1 MSHTRTAE
9 HAFASD
15 IRGRT
20 RPAASAGAVLLAL
33 YLFPT
38 IGAAQSLD
46 VRSNDGNSTQLSLAT
61 IRNITFTEQDM
72 VVNYLTTGTEVFP
85 MLDIAGMTY
94 ADLVTATGAS
104 YSSNDESSLQL
115 QPNPV
120 SDRMELRY
128 SVPRPGDVTW
138 EIRDARGQV
147 VYRSPTTMH
156 KGGVWTGTWD
166 RTTSEGQRVT
176 PGLYICHLNA
186 AGVRIA
192 RSFVVVN

>member
-1 MSHTRTAE
+1 MSHTITVV

-20 RPAASAGAVLLAL
+20 RFAGSAGAMLLAL
-33 YLFPT
+33 FLYPV
-38 IGAAQSLD
+38 IGTAQSLD
-46 VRSNDGNSTQLSLAT
+46 LRSNEGNSTQLSLAT

-104 YSSNDESSLQL
+104 YSSTETPLQL

-120 SDRMELRY
+120 SDRMDLRY
-128 SVPRPGDVTW
+128 SVPRPGDVMW
-138 EIRDARGQV
+138 EIHDARGQV